1 MSDIITVGI
10 VDDHP
15 MMREGVAYTLIQ
27 SGKFSVVGMGGKGP
41 DAVRLAQD
49 HLPEILL
56 LDINMPGGG
65 IEAARQINVQCP
77 VVKIVMLT
85 ISENQEHVCDAMEA
99 GARGYILKGISAPEL
114 VSTLLSIHEGQ
125 SYVTPQLAARL
136 LRLPARGYILKGI
149 SAPELVSTL
158 LSIHEGQSY
167 VTPQLAARLL
177 RLPARGTHTMSKL
190 DDLTQRETEILGSV
204 AKGMTNKEIARAL
217 NLSEK
222 TVKHYMTNVM
232 QKLQVRNRLEAVLTL
247 RGEEVREASHR

>member
-1 MSDIITVGI
+1 MHDLITVAI

-15 MMREGVAYTLIQ
+15 LMREGVAHTLTQ
-27 SGKFSVVGMGGKGP
+27 SGRFSVIAMGGKGA
-41 DAVRLAQD
+41 DAVRIAQD
-49 HLPEILL
+49 FLPEIML

-77 VVKIVMLT
+77 IVKMAMLT

-99 GARGYILKGISAPEL
+99 GARGYILKGVSAAEL
-114 VSTLLSIHEGQ
+114 VGTLISIHEGQ

-136 LRLPARGYILKGI
+136 LRLPAKA
-149 SAPELVSTL
+149 APS
-158 LSIHEGQSY
+158 S
-167 VTPQLAARLL
+167 
-177 RLPARGTHTMSKL
+177 SKL
-190 DDLTQRETEILGSV
+190 DDLTDRETQILDNV
-204 AKGMTNKEIARAL
+204 AKGMTNKEIARSL

-247 RGEEVREASHR
+247 RGEEVR

>member
-1 MSDIITVGI
+1 MSDLITVAI

-15 MMREGVAYTLIQ
+15 LMREGVAHTLTQ
-27 SGKFSVVGMGGKGP
+27 SGKFSVIAMGGKGA
-41 DAVRLAQD
+41 DAIRIAQD
-49 HLPEILL
+49 FLPEIML

-77 VVKIVMLT
+77 IVKLAMLT

-99 GARGYILKGISAPEL
+99 GARGYILKGVSAAEL
-114 VSTLLSIHEGQ
+114 VGTLVSIHEGQ

-136 LRLPARGYILKGI
+136 LRQPAK
-149 SAPELVSTL
+149 STPTL
-158 LSIHEGQSY
+158 
-167 VTPQLAARLL
+167 
-177 RLPARGTHTMSKL
+177 SKL
-190 DDLTQRETEILGSV
+190 DDLTDRETQILDNV
-204 AKGMTNKEIARAL
+204 AKGMTNKEIARSL

-247 RGEEVREASHR
+247 RGEAVR

>member
-136 LRLPARGYILKGI
+136 LRLPARG
-149 SAPELVSTL
+149 
-158 LSIHEGQSY
+158 
-167 VTPQLAARLL
+167 
-177 RLPARGTHTMSKL
+177 THTMSKL

>member
-1 MSDIITVGI
+1 MSDLITVAI
-10 VDDHP
+10 IDDHP
-15 MMREGVAYTLIQ
+15 LMREGVAHTLTQ
-27 SGKFSVVGMGGKGP
+27 SGKFSVIAMGGKGA
-41 DAVRLAQD
+41 DAVRIAQD
-49 HLPEILL
+49 FLPEIML

-99 GARGYILKGISAPEL
+99 GARGYILKGVSAAEL
-114 VSTLLSIHEGQ
+114 VGTLVSIQEGQ

-136 LRLPARGYILKGI
+136 LRQPARAT
-149 SAPELVSTL
+149 AP
-158 LSIHEGQSY
+158 
-167 VTPQLAARLL
+167 AA
-177 RLPARGTHTMSKL
+177 SKL
-190 DDLTQRETEILGSV
+190 DDLTDRETEILDNV
-204 AKGMTNKEIARAL
+204 AKGLTNKEIARSL

-247 RGEEVREASHR
+247 RGEAIR